1 MAQLFN
7 PGWRTK
13 RVPSPKFNRRT
24 KLIEQSKLSLLGF
37 LIALP
42 LATNC
47 LAQLEGEWYLTINH
61 VAERLG
67 VISFERREGEL
78 RAFVDGGPADFVME
92 GNRLEMDVDYRNGG
106 GRLLSRHFTGT
117 LNGDSLSGTLADEE
131 LGSTGTWVAERFGAQ
146 TALPAAPV
154 DISGIWSRISA
165 GMEKVFLDYTDSAQA
180 AVDDYTYLDDPG
192 LRCVSPGLV
201 RLSGWPYPME
211 IIQNEQQVTILYESF
226 HEVRR
231 IYMDGRDIPESWPN
245 SAMGYSTGH
254 WEGNTFVV
262 ETSLL
267 KQSFVDQAGQPVSDR
282 ASVIERIVLSEDGQN
297 LRSMLTLH
305 DPDNYNR
312 PVIRFRQWRK
322 TPERTM
328 MEYDCDSYPFL
339 RGLELEG
346 KLGDFLERIRQLQ

>member
-1 MAQLFN
+1 M
-7 PGWRTK
+7 
-13 RVPSPKFNRRT
+13 
-24 KLIEQSKLSLLGF
+24 IEQSKLSLLGF

-47 LAQLEGEWYLTINH
+47 LAQLEGEWMLTINH
-61 VAERLG
+61 DAERLG
-67 VISFERREGEL
+67 VISFERRNGEIH
-78 RAFVDGGPADFVME
+78 AFVDGGPTDFEME
-92 GNRLEMDVDYRNGG
+92 GNQLEFDVDYRNGG
-106 GRLLSRHFTGT
+106 GRLLSRHFSGT
-117 LNGDSLSGTLADEE
+117 INGDSMSGTLVDEE
-131 LGSTGTWVAERFGAQ
+131 LGTNGTWAAEPFGAQ
-146 TALPAAPV
+146 TTLPAAPA
-154 DISGIWSRISA
+154 DMSGIWSRISA

-192 LRCVSPGLV
+192 LRCVSPGLI

-211 IIQNEQQVTILYESF
+211 ILQNEEQVTILYESF

-254 WEGNTFVV
+254 WEGNTLVI

-267 KQSFVDQAGQPVSDR
+267 KPSFVDQAGQPVSDR
-282 ASVIERIVLSEDGQN
+282 AAVIERIVLSEDGQN
-297 LRSMLTLH
+297 LRGMLTLN

-322 TPERTM
+322 TPETTI

-346 KLGDFLERIRQLQ
+346 KLGDFLERVRLRR